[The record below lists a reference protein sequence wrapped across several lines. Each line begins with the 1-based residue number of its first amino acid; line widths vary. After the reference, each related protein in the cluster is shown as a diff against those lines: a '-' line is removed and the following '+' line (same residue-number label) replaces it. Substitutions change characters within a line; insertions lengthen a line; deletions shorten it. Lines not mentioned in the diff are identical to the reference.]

1 MSAIAQ
7 QLSKL
12 GITLSTPGTPAA
24 AYVMAVTSGN
34 QVFLSGHIA
43 KQDGKPWVG
52 NPGHRHGKVKASRSR
67 AARIEP
73 QHRTVLLDLRDV
85 RMSRDDDIRPEGRF
99 IDGQVTVMDE
109 NTEAG
114 DDLQ

>member
-43 KQDGKPWVG
+43 KQDGKPWV
-52 NPGHRHGKVKASRSR
+52 
-67 AARIEP
+67 
-73 QHRTVLLDLRDV
+73 
-85 RMSRDDDIRPEGRF
+85 
-99 IDGQVTVMDE
+99 
-109 NTEAG
+109 
-114 DDLQ
+114 